1 MIVRSDPAA
10 EERAGRRALAD
21 LAAESARAAWEGGD
35 LEHAAALTHTC
46 SELDPDRAAL
56 WQRRQEEIATAA
68 MRSPL
73 AVQCAVR
80 LAAVGV
86 QHGDPGL
93 QQTWEWNAA
102 IRTRTAQ
109 PEPEAGS

>member
-1 MIVRSDPAA
+1 MIVRSDPAS

-35 LEHAAALTHTC
+35 LAHAAALTHTC
-46 SELDPDRAAL
+46 SELDPERAVL

-68 MRSPL
+68 TSSPL
-73 AVQCAVR
+73 TIHCAVR
-80 LAAVGV
+80 LAAAGI
-86 QHGDPGL
+86 QHDHPGL
-93 QQTWEWNAA
+93 QQIREWNAA
-102 IRTRTAQ
+102 VRARTAQ

>member
-1 MIVRSDPAA
+1 VTTLTDRVDK
-10 EERAGRRALAD
+10 ERTGQRALAD
-21 LAAESARAAWEGGD
+21 VAAQAARAAWEAGD
-35 LEHAAALTHTC
+35 LERAAELTRTC

-68 MRSPL
+68 ASSPL

-80 LAAVGV
+80 LAAAGI
-86 QHGDPGL
+86 QPDDPGL
-93 QQTWEWNAA
+93 QRVQEWNAA
-102 IRTRTAQ
+102 VRARTAQ

>member
-1 MIVRSDPAA
+1 VIVPSDPAA

-21 LAAESARAAWEGGD
+21 VAAPAARAAWEAGD
-35 LEHAAALTHTC
+35 LERAAALTHTC

-56 WQRRQEEIATAA
+56 WQRRQEEIAAA
-68 MRSPL
+68 ATSSPL

-80 LAAVGV
+80 LAAAGI
-86 QHGDPGL
+86 QHDDPGL
-93 QQTWEWNAA
+93 QQIREWNAA
-102 IRTRTAQ
+102 GRGRLAQ